1 MIMVSNL
8 LTRQMPLLMVARI
21 TFLYMSFN
29 PLLNLGN
36 LNDFYFLF
44 ILKLINNQK
53 CNMTYAVFVFVPL
66 DRR

>member
-1 MIMVSNL
+1 MIMVRNL
-8 LTRQMPLLMVARI
+8 LTCQMPLLMVARI
-21 TFLYMSFN
+21 TFFMSFN
-29 PLLNLGN
+29 PFSNLGN